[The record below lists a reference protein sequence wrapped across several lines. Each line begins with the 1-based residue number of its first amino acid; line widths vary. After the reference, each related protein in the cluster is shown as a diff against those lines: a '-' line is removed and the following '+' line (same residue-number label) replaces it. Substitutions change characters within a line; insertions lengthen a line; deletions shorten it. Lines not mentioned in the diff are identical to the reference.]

1 MIRDDNGLA
10 KGCYHKFLDNY
21 RPVIKINENKLE
33 RYVPVWWKTIKI
45 DPDIYENANRTGPDH
60 ESFAEGGGGVDPCMH
75 NSIMGGVDPR
85 TTALREGGS
94 RPTHNSITGEG
105 K

>member
-60 ESFAEGGGGVDPCMH
+60 ESFAEGGGSGPMH
-75 NSIMGGVDPR
+75 ACTTVLWEGGS
-85 TTALREGGS
+85 GS
-94 RPTHNSITGEG
+94 RPTHN
-105 K
+105 